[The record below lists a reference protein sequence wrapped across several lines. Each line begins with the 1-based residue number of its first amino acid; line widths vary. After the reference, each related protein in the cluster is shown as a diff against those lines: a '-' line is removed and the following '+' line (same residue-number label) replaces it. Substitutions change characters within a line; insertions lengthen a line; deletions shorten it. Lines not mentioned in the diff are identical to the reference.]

1 MHLLSLSLYT
11 PPPQYVGPYGPPRH
25 ILIGSRCTAAMKSVI
40 AYNVQVVVGIVV
52 AYHFAVCIPVGVR
65 RGVDLLKFL
74 NCQS

>member
-1 MHLLSLSLYT
+1 
-11 PPPQYVGPYGPPRH
+11 
-25 ILIGSRCTAAMKSVI
+25 MKSVI